1 MYTKLLHQLS
11 DDRPRLLIFIN
22 FNINKLMQDIRS
34 AMREQICGHFR
45 PFQLLLFHD
54 HWNQHRKKGNVSIQ
68 SDDFFIDIQPFILSV
83 RL

>member
-1 MYTKLLHQLS
+1 MKCIKDLL
-11 DDRPRLLIFIN
+11 
-22 FNINKLMQDIRS
+22 S
-34 AMREQICGHFR
+34 AILEQICGHFR

-68 SDDFFIDIQPFILSV
+68 SDDFFIDIRPFILSV